1 MRLKEENARRMAVN
15 SKVEGGIM
23 QKLSSLREASHL
35 ALLLSVV
42 VRMGG
47 LTRNTE
53 TVAAAE
59 LGPLGFTLMLRGG
72 RFAGSPHSANPAA
85 SAFDDGTRSPL
96 PQRFQVTDVNHGVL
110 CGIKEDGNSDDTVGD
125 HSGVGQE
132 AVETCNGLWTIRSNS
147 SKNFVTNSVP
157 DDGTAATNGQ
167 MFVQMLPKYTFAWGR
182 VIVIGETRSTKTW
195 KCKYCQRTFTSH
207 GRVTVEKHLT
217 GIGKTGGNP
226 CRNMTTAQR
235 VAEVEAFAKCEADC
249 LRRKRGRPQ
258 QGGAATASRQLQAV
272 TAAVQVRR
280 GGGVTPWGAGE
291 EGMADEGKESAVEGA
306 GVLAVTVQ
314 PDQEYRD
321 DLLVRFKSYLN
332 EGNTIYREAIYTGD
346 IYRRYIEVLILHYY
360 ICACQPAI

>member
-1 MRLKEENARRMAVN
+1 MK
-15 SKVEGGIM
+15 
-23 QKLSSLREASHL
+23 KLPSLREASHL

-59 LGPLGFTLMLRGG
+59 LRPLGFTLMLRGG
-72 RFAGSPHSANPAA
+72 QFTGSPLPANPAA
-85 SAFDDGTRSPL
+85 SAFDDGTMSPL
-96 PQRFQVTDVNHGVL
+96 SQRFQATDLNYGVL

-125 HSGVGQE
+125 NSGVGQD
-132 AVETCNGLWTIRSNS
+132 
-147 SKNFVTNSVP
+147 F
-157 DDGTAATNGQ
+157 DDRTAANKGQ
-167 MFVQMLPKYTFAWGR
+167 TFVQMLPKCKSTFAWGR
-182 VIVIGETRSTKTW
+182 VIVISETRSTKIW

-217 GIGKTGGNP
+217 GIGKAGGNP

-235 VAEVEAFAKCEADC
+235 VAEVEAFARCEADC

-258 QGGAATASRQLQAV
+258 RGGAATASQQLQAV
-272 TAAVQVRR
+272 TAAVQGSR
-280 GGGVTPWGAGE
+280 GGEVTPWGAGE
-291 EGMADEGKESAVEGA
+291 EGMADEGKVSAVDGA

-321 DLLVRFKSYLN
+321 DLLVRFNSYLN
-332 EGNTIYREAIYTGD
+332 E
-346 IYRRYIEVLILHYY
+346 
-360 ICACQPAI
+360 

>member
-1 MRLKEENARRMAVN
+1 MK
-15 SKVEGGIM
+15 I
-23 QKLSSLREASHL
+23 LSSLREASHL

-59 LGPLGFTLMLRGG
+59 LGPLRFTLTLRGG

-85 SAFDDGTRSPL
+85 SVFDDGTMSPL
-96 PQRFQVTDVNHGVL
+96 PQRFQATDLNYGVL
-110 CGIKEDGNSDDTVGD
+110 CGLKEDGNSDDTVGD
-125 HSGVGQE
+125 
-132 AVETCNGLWTIRSNS
+132 
-147 SKNFVTNSVP
+147 NSVA
-157 DDGTAATNGQ
+157 DDRTAATKGQ

-217 GIGKTGGNP
+217 GIGKAGGNP

-235 VAEVEAFAKCEADC
+235 VAEVEAFARCEADC

-258 QGGAATASRQLQAV
+258 RGGAATASQKLQAV
-272 TAAVQVRR
+272 TAAVRGSR
-280 GGGVTPWGAGE
+280 GGEVTPWGAGE
-291 EGMADEGKESAVEGA
+291 EGRADEGKESAAVGA

-314 PDQEYRD
+314 PDQECRD
-321 DLLVRFKSYLN
+321 DLLVRFNSYLN
-332 EGNTIYREAIYTGD
+332 EENTIYIEAIYKGD
-346 IYRRYIEVLILHYY
+346 ILRRYTEVLILHYY
-360 ICACQPAI
+360 ICAGQPAI